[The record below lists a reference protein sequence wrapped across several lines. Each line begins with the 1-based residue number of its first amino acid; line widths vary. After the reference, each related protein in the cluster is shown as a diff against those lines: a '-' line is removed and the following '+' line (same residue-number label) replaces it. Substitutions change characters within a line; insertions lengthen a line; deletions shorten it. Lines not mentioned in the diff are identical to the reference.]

1 MAAVDCPKMMSF
13 LLFYHKKE
21 KPLTLAIENE
31 GRCGLKR
38 FCSEQPRG
46 AAATSESR
54 EPVKLCT
61 ATSSEGEKSRSRGGG
76 RGCEPPLPPF
86 FLWGELFLLL
96 LVRGEGKYEGAG
108 APHCAPGLTTHCA
121 LRTRAFPSV
130 ALSMHPLPQRDAYP
144 SGCDGSRTR
153 AIPGLQN
160 PGLPPISTHP
170 TILFWLGNLT
180 QGRTDALCWPGASGS
195 RGARPEPSL
204 TKG

>member
-1 MAAVDCPKMMSF
+1 MAAVGCPKMMSS

-38 FCSEQPRG
+38 FCSERPGG

-54 EPVKLCT
+54 EPVKLCP
-61 ATSSEGEKSRSRGGG
+61 ATSSEGERSRSRDGG

-108 APHCAPGLTTHCA
+108 APHCAPGRTIQHTAPRAAVPKYSIVYASASRSAMHTPVDVTGVEPA
-121 LRTRAFPSV
+121 LYLVCKTLACR
-130 ALSMHPLPQRDAYP
+130 LSAHTLRFF
-144 SGCDGSRTR
+144 SGWG
-153 AIPGLQN
+153 I
-160 PGLPPISTHP
+160 
-170 TILFWLGNLT
+170 
-180 QGRTDALCWPGASGS
+180 
-195 RGARPEPSL
+195 
-204 TKG
+204 